1 MWDNL
6 LNVFQYAF
14 MVRAIIVGI
23 AVAISSSFLGSF
35 LVLRHYSMIGHG
47 LAHVSFGA
55 VAVALFLDQ
64 TPIVVTIPIVVASS
78 LFILYLSEHS
88 SIGGDASIGLFSSV
102 ALALATILASIRG
115 GFSTD
120 LDSYLFG
127 SILLLNTLDVWIAWI
142 VTVIVVGV
150 MVFYYDELF
159 ISTFD
164 ESYARVNRPQIGRI
178 NIVLAV
184 LAAII
189 ITVGIQSIGVL
200 LISAMVIFPGV
211 ISLQFRLGFRNT
223 IFLSV
228 VISVVNVIL
237 GILSSF
243 VLNLPTGSTIVLV
256 SAIVL
261 LLSYLGNNVIQGA
274 EG

>member
-6 LNVFQYAF
+6 LNIFQYAF
-14 MVRAIIVGI
+14 MVRAIVVGI
-23 AVAISSSFLGSF
+23 AVAINSSFLGSF
-35 LVLRHYSMIGHG
+35 LVLRNYSMIGHG

-55 VAVALFLDQ
+55 VAVALFFNQ
-64 TPIVVTIPIVVASS
+64 TPILVTIPIVVVAS
-78 LFILYLSEHS
+78 LFILYLSENS

-102 ALALATILASIRG
+102 ALAMATILSSVRG

-127 SILLLNTLDVWIAWI
+127 SILLLNNLDVWIAWG
-142 VTVIVVGV
+142 VTIIVVGV
-150 MVFYYDELF
+150 MMFYYDELF
-159 ISTFD
+159 VSTFD

-184 LAAII
+184 LAAVI
-189 ITVGIQSIGVL
+189 ITIGIQSIGVL

-211 ISLQFRLGFRNT
+211 IALQFRFGFRNT
-223 IFLSV
+223 ILLSV
-228 VISVVNVIL
+228 GISVINVLL
-237 GILSSF
+237 GILASF
-243 VLNLPTGSTIVLV
+243 MLNLPTGSTIVMV
-256 SAIVL
+256 SAVVL
-261 LLSYLGNNVIQGA
+261 ALAYTGNNVIQGA

>member
-6 LNVFQYAF
+6 VNIFSYAF
-14 MVRAIIVGI
+14 MVRAIVVGI

-35 LVLRHYSMIGHG
+35 LVLRNYSMIGHG

-55 VAVALFLDQ
+55 VAVALFFNQ
-64 TPIVVTIPIVVASS
+64 TPILVTIPIVVVSS

-102 ALALATILASIRG
+102 ALAMATILSSVRG

-127 SILLLNTLDVWIAWI
+127 SILLLNALDVWIAWG
-142 VTVIVVGV
+142 VTILVVGV

-159 ISTFD
+159 VSTFD

-178 NIVLAV
+178 NVVLAV
-184 LAAII
+184 LAAVI

-211 ISLQFRLGFRNT
+211 IALQFRVGFRNT
-223 IFLSV
+223 ILLAV
-228 VISVVNVIL
+228 LISVINVVS
-237 GILSSF
+237 GILASF
-243 VLNLPTGSTIVLV
+243 ILNLPTGSTIVMV
-256 SAIVL
+256 SAVVL
-261 LLSYLGNNVIQGA
+261 AISYIGNNVVQGA

>member
-1 MWDNL
+1 
-6 LNVFQYAF
+6 
-14 MVRAIIVGI
+14 
-23 AVAISSSFLGSF
+23 
-35 LVLRHYSMIGHG
+35 
-47 LAHVSFGA
+47 
-55 VAVALFLDQ
+55 
-64 TPIVVTIPIVVASS
+64 
-78 LFILYLSEHS
+78 
-88 SIGGDASIGLFSSV
+88 
-102 ALALATILASIRG
+102 
-115 GFSTD
+115 
-120 LDSYLFG
+120 
-127 SILLLNTLDVWIAWI
+127 LDVWIAWI